1 MGSSSRHHLDYGLWS
16 GRWTRSAFAP
26 NDAIDNDKDSKNLQ
40 NANSHRI
47 VFRVVW
53 CSRLRLVKRQG
64 RYTAAMRAVATI
76 SVTICLLI
84 NSVHRR
90 VLSMTLTLVSAAA
103 DLQLPVRHAAA
114 TPPQYRRSRH
124 GHVVPARHRKQRD
137 GGTT

>member
-53 CSRLRLVKRQG
+53 CSRLRLVKRG
-64 RYTAAMRAVATI
+64 DAGCRYHFYDHL
-76 SVTICLLI
+76 SV
-84 NSVHRR
+84 N
-90 VLSMTLTLVSAAA
+90 
-103 DLQLPVRHAAA
+103 
-114 TPPQYRRSRH
+114 
-124 GHVVPARHRKQRD
+124 
-137 GGTT
+137 